1 MRYMKIGH
9 SGIQVSRISMGGLSI
24 GGGAWWNG
32 TDDAES
38 VRAIQYA
45 LDHGI
50 NLIDTAP
57 LYGFGHSEEIIGRAI
72 AGRRHDAVISTK
84 CGMIWDKKEGTY
96 WGDKGGES
104 IYINVSASVIREEIL
119 RSLKRLG
126 TDYIDIYY
134 PHNPARAPFLT
145 PVEETVEALMRLKQ
159 EGYIRA
165 IGMSNAKPEQVEE
178 YLACGCEIDILQ
190 RKYNILERE
199 FVETNLLPLCRKY
212 GMAFHAYSPL
222 ERGIL
227 TGKYR
232 KDYQVDPLDARTK
245 LLWWKPENYPL
256 AIDFVDGLADL
267 CEKNHCSLT
276 DLAVSFLLAQGDFIN
291 VICGAHKP
299 EQIEADIQAASVELS
314 PEDVAE
320 IRRRVE
326 ALEAQMRQNQAQ

>member
-1 MRYMKIGH
+1 MRYMQIGH
-9 SGIQVSRISMGGLSI
+9 SGIEASRISMGGLSI

-38 VRAIQYA
+38 IRTIHYA

-57 LYGFGHSEEIIGRAI
+57 LYGFGHSEEIIGKAI

-96 WGDKGGES
+96 WSDKGGES
-104 IYINVSASVIREEIL
+104 IYINVSAKVIREEIL

-145 PVEETVEALMRLKQ
+145 PVEETVEALMRLKK

-165 IGMSNAKPEQVEE
+165 IGMSNAKREQVEE

-199 FVETNLLPLCRKY
+199 FVENNLLPLCRKY
-212 GMAFHAYSPL
+212 GMSFHAYSPL

-245 LLWWKPENYPL
+245 LLWWKPENYPM
-256 AIDFVDGLADL
+256 AIDFVDGLQDL
-267 CEKNHCSLT
+267 CEKNDCSLT
-276 DLAVSFLLAQGDFIN
+276 DLAVAFLLAQGDYIN

-299 EQIEADIQAASVELS
+299 EQIEADIKAANVELS

-326 ALEAQMRQNQAQ
+326 DLEARMRANQA

>member
-1 MRYMKIGH
+1 MRYMQIGH
-9 SGIQVSRISMGGLSI
+9 SGIEASRISMGGLSI

-38 VRAIQYA
+38 IRTIRYA

-96 WGDKGGES
+96 WNDKGGES
-104 IYINVSASVIREEIL
+104 IYINVSAKVIREEIL

-145 PVEETVEALMRLKQ
+145 PVEETVEALMRLKK

-199 FVETNLLPLCRKY
+199 FVENNLLPLCRKY
-212 GMAFHAYSPL
+212 GMSFHAYSPL

-232 KDYQVDPLDARTK
+232 RDYQVDPLDARTK
-245 LLWWKPENYPL
+245 LLWWKPENYPM
-256 AIDFVDGLADL
+256 AIDFVDGLQDL
-267 CEKNHCSLT
+267 CEKNDCSLT
-276 DLAVSFLLAQGDFIN
+276 DLAVAFLLAQGDYIN

-299 EQIEADIQAASVELS
+299 EQIEADIKAANVELS

-326 ALEAQMRQNQAQ
+326 DLEARMRANQA

>member
-1 MRYMKIGH
+1 M
-9 SGIQVSRISMGGLSI
+9 
-24 GGGAWWNG
+24 
-32 TDDAES
+32 
-38 VRAIQYA
+38 
-45 LDHGI
+45 

-84 CGMIWDKKEGTY
+84 FGMIWDKKEGTY
-96 WGDKGGES
+96 WNDKGGES
-104 IYINVSASVIREEIL
+104 IYINVSAKVIREEIL

-165 IGMSNAKPEQVEE
+165 IGMSNAKPEDVEA

-199 FVETNLLPLCRKY
+199 LVETKLMPLCRKY
-212 GMAFHAYSPL
+212 GMSLHAYSPL

-256 AIDFVDGLADL
+256 AIDFVDSLSDI
-267 CEKNHCSLT
+267 CEKNRCSLT
-276 DLAVSFLLAQGDFIN
+276 DLAVSFLLAQGEFVN

-299 EQIEADIQAASVELS
+299 EQMEADIRAAEVELS
-314 PEDVAE
+314 AEDATE

-326 ALEAQMRQNQAQ
+326 ALEEQMRRNQAQ